1 MDWPTFA
8 FNYIYRDEVSWEK
21 MTDILG
27 ILRIQENN
35 GKVQNAAAGEAINL
49 TVERTSAHPWSYTG
63 SYQAYE
69 GATLAAYGPQNA
81 DGSYPETPILSE
93 QTSGADGTVSFK
105 LYQTGKY
112 LVTAY
117 DGRENDEEQSLF
129 YSGTVAAPYLELNV
143 TEAADSRAVKAE
155 LKAALDA
162 VYKTYPQSYFRP
174 ENWTTL
180 KAAYDEAAAVLNDA
194 ASTVAESY

>member
-1 MDWPTFA
+1 
-8 FNYIYRDEVSWEK
+8 